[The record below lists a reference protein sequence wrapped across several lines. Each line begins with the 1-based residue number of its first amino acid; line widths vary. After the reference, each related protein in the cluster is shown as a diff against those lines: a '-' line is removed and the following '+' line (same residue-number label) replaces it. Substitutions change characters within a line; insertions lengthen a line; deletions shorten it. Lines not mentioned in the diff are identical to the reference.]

1 MAEKQIFTTERKS
14 KVEKQQAFSVL
25 SGDTADWRIWFGLTV
40 SSSWLIV
47 LPVYI
52 SGSIGWKNIGDA
64 PIETLGN
71 FLEGAFAPLAFL
83 WLVIGYFLQQKELSQ
98 NTEAIRMQH
107 VEFQKSAEQ
116 AVIQAEAIKASE
128 LHARRESFLSIAQS
142 VKEQLGAILGFLY
155 ISSQGTTGNGQVSNE
170 RLSQLWSTM
179 GRNDTEVFARSL
191 LELLL
196 IHGERYAYKV
206 LFGTVV
212 RTRHCETFCFSF
224 ERLLKAAED
233 CDEDDMIKDSILGSA
248 HGHIYKRILAL
259 RDNPPEGFVPGV
271 YNFDPDTRD

>member
-47 LPVYI
+47 LSVYI

-107 VEFQKSAEQ
+107 VEFQNLRNKLSFRRKRSRHQSCTRGESRFS
-116 AVIQAEAIKASE
+116 VSPKAS
-128 LHARRESFLSIAQS
+128 
-142 VKEQLGAILGFLY
+142 K
-155 ISSQGTTGNGQVSNE
+155 NN
-170 RLSQLWSTM
+170 
-179 GRNDTEVFARSL
+179 
-191 LELLL
+191 
-196 IHGERYAYKV
+196 
-206 LFGTVV
+206 
-212 RTRHCETFCFSF
+212 
-224 ERLLKAAED
+224 
-233 CDEDDMIKDSILGSA
+233 SA
-248 HGHIYKRILAL
+248 PY
-259 RDNPPEGFVPGV
+259 
-271 YNFDPDTRD
+271 